1 MSICKFGKQAS
12 GNLPIMLVT
21 LGSLSRPFAYRMAPR
36 LKQERCF
43 QQSNCKE
50 ITSLFPKF
58 TPKDPNRRAN
68 SLALFFVPLLLEGY
82 HHPFQEHWLHPHRLY
97 LWTNNRAR
105 GHEPQKGAVYNG
117 TSDFKTSRPAN
128 PPWHQR
134 ISPDQWVGG

>member
-50 ITSLFPKF
+50 ITSLFRKF

-68 SLALFFVPLLLEGY
+68 SLALFFVPLLLEGQALITLSELY
-82 HHPFQEHWLHPHRLY
+82 ETRGITAFRLD
-97 LWTNNRAR
+97 NKEER
-105 GHEPQKGAVYNG
+105 
-117 TSDFKTSRPAN
+117 
-128 PPWHQR
+128 QR
-134 ISPDQWVGG
+134 TVDACLSVSLQHLETF

>member
-68 SLALFFVPLLLEGY
+68 SLALFFGACEEQWNGKGFLRKVRGKRSSKARTP
-82 HHPFQEHWLHPHRLY
+82 HHY
-97 LWTNNRAR
+97 A
-105 GHEPQKGAVYNG
+105 A
-117 TSDFKTSRPAN
+117 
-128 PPWHQR
+128 
-134 ISPDQWVGG
+134 